1 MKKNL
6 LKEIWEILIKT
17 IRSRTFVICVI
28 FLIMFSALLSRV
40 FYLQIATDS
49 NSYILEM
56 NQKTEKTRYSLAT
69 RGNIYDA
76 DGNLLAY
83 NETTYS
89 VQIEDRLDSSV
100 YKNSQ
105 MNEIISKT
113 ITIIEKNGDS
123 LINDFPVVCT
133 VSNNGAENIY
143 TYSYSSSLS
152 DSTKARFLKNI
163 YGKETLDTKD
173 EKLSE
178 TTAQQAVEYLKSS
191 EKYNIDESYDE
202 EQAWKIAMIRYDLS
216 LNMYQK
222 YISTTIAKN
231 VSENTMAAIYESSN
245 ELPGVTIGE
254 DTQRIYNNSRY
265 FSHIIGY
272 TGKISE
278 EQMNELNSQLADDD
292 IKYELNDIV
301 GKDGIEESYERQL
314 AGTKGYE
321 KVLVNNMGQVQSVV
335 DEKKSVAGNDVYLT
349 IHSDLQIGIYHLIE
363 QHLASILAS
372 NMVNSLVDENN
383 NKDWKI
389 SVYDAY
395 FQIINNNIVDCDKFN
410 LQNASE
416 NEKTIY
422 ARMNSRKTEV
432 LQTIE
437 NQLYNSQAGALSSE
451 SAEMNEYYTYIFN
464 LLSDSSYGVNLI
476 PKSSIDTD
484 DETYKN
490 WMRDG
495 LSLRNMLL
503 YCIDND
509 WVDTSILDVE
519 DTYIDRDTIYNSLV
533 SYIKNYIEKDKDFTK
548 LIYKYLIYNGTLS
561 GNQVCK
567 LLYDQEVL
575 AYDESTYSRLT
586 SGSLSAYDFMLS
598 QIKSLTITPA
608 MLALNPC
615 SASVTMVKP
624 GTSDVVAMVSYPS
637 YDNNVFSGAIDSDY
651 WNLLNDDKSSPLYAR
666 ATKMRTAP
674 GSTFKPLSATAGLE
688 EGVITATTGINCPGI
703 FTKITPSPK
712 CWIYPSSHG
721 TIGVV
726 KAIEVSCNVFFYETA
741 YRLGS
746 MSNGTYSDSEA
757 LERLKKYGDM
767 YGLTSKSGVEVEES
781 APLFSTTSGVASAI
795 GQGSHSFTGVQ
806 LARYVNTIASNGVN
820 YELTLIDKV
829 VDVNGNEQTAA
840 EKSQTKLAVADSTI
854 STIQQ
859 GMKSAA
865 DSTNYGM
872 SKHFGSS
879 IAAKTGTAQE
889 NEKTPDHALVISYA
903 PFDNPQISMSV
914 VLQNGYTSGNAIKL
928 ANDVYDF
935 YFGKITLDQILA
947 GTSDGPVKASDTT
960 AAQ

>member
-1 MKKNL
+1 M
-6 LKEIWEILIKT
+6 
-17 IRSRTFVICVI
+17 
-28 FLIMFSALLSRV
+28 
-40 FYLQIATDS
+40 
-49 NSYILEM
+49 
-56 NQKTEKTRYSLAT
+56 
-69 RGNIYDA
+69 
-76 DGNLLAY
+76 
-83 NETTYS
+83 
-89 VQIEDRLDSSV
+89 
-100 YKNSQ
+100 
-105 MNEIISKT
+105 
-113 ITIIEKNGDS
+113 
-123 LINDFPVVCT
+123 
-133 VSNNGAENIY
+133 
-143 TYSYSSSLS
+143 
-152 DSTKARFLKNI
+152 
-163 YGKETLDTKD
+163 
-173 EKLSE
+173 
-178 TTAQQAVEYLKSS
+178 EYLKSS

-509 WVDTSILDVE
+509 WVDTASSMWKIP
-519 DTYIDRDTIYNSLV
+519 
-533 SYIKNYIEKDKDFTK
+533 
-548 LIYKYLIYNGTLS
+548 TL
-561 GNQVCK
+561 
-567 LLYDQEVL
+567 
-575 AYDESTYSRLT
+575 
-586 SGSLSAYDFMLS
+586 
-598 QIKSLTITPA
+598 
-608 MLALNPC
+608 
-615 SASVTMVKP
+615 
-624 GTSDVVAMVSYPS
+624 
-637 YDNNVFSGAIDSDY
+637 
-651 WNLLNDDKSSPLYAR
+651 
-666 ATKMRTAP
+666 
-674 GSTFKPLSATAGLE
+674 
-688 EGVITATTGINCPGI
+688 
-703 FTKITPSPK
+703 
-712 CWIYPSSHG
+712 
-721 TIGVV
+721 
-726 KAIEVSCNVFFYETA
+726 
-741 YRLGS
+741 
-746 MSNGTYSDSEA
+746 
-757 LERLKKYGDM
+757 
-767 YGLTSKSGVEVEES
+767 
-781 APLFSTTSGVASAI
+781 
-795 GQGSHSFTGVQ
+795 
-806 LARYVNTIASNGVN
+806 
-820 YELTLIDKV
+820 
-829 VDVNGNEQTAA
+829 
-840 EKSQTKLAVADSTI
+840 
-854 STIQQ
+854 
-859 GMKSAA
+859 
-865 DSTNYGM
+865 
-872 SKHFGSS
+872 
-879 IAAKTGTAQE
+879 TGT
-889 NEKTPDHALVISYA
+889 
-903 PFDNPQISMSV
+903 PFIIHWFP
-914 VLQNGYTSGNAIKL
+914 
-928 ANDVYDF
+928 
-935 YFGKITLDQILA
+935 ILRII
-947 GTSDGPVKASDTT
+947 
-960 AAQ
+960 